1 MCYMTT
7 VTGVDD
13 VGVRELRQNL
23 SVYLRR
29 IAQGE
34 TLRVT
39 EHGHPVALLTPIPK
53 TDNAVLDRLE
63 AEGLLE
69 QRAGPRNHLLPKPLP
84 RSDDG
89 GPTLS
94 EIIIREREEDWR

>member
-1 MCYMTT
+1 MCYMAA

-39 EHGHPVALLTPIPK
+39 EHGHPVALLTPIPRS
-53 TDNAVLDRLE
+53 DNRALDQLE

-69 QRAGPRNHLLPKPLP
+69 QRVARRTGPLPKPVPRLP
-84 RSDDG
+84 G
-89 GPTLS
+89 EPPIS
-94 EIIIREREEDWR
+94 ELIIREREEDWR

>member
-7 VTGVDD
+7 VAGVDN

-39 EHGHPVALLTPIPK
+39 EHGHPVALLSPIPRS
-53 TDNAVLDRLE
+53 DDAALDQLE

-69 QRAGPRNHLLPKPLP
+69 QRVARRTRPLAKPVPRLPGEPP
-84 RSDDG
+84 I
-89 GPTLS
+89 S
-94 EIIIREREEDWR
+94 ELIIREREEDWR